1 MHTMDGSESIADD
14 IFLDRSSYE
23 SPVPAAPVKK
33 FLGWHR
39 PRKQFVRTRQWQG
52 EILALLSDHPKARGS
67 TLSYLGLPGADLLDL
82 RHFHASVCTPN
93 GLSLKFLGFNT
104 GAQPGSKNYEEMTVS
119 VDEVRRLAMVD
130 EQSQII
136 PDNFALLGSIRSY
149 AFSVARKMGPF
160 DVVNL
165 DLCDGFGKGA
175 PGAASSSYYDAICQ
189 LMTLQSFHD
198 RPWILFLT
206 TRADRPTV
214 HPEVLERMSMLYKKN
229 LEDHA
234 NFLAASVDKFNVD
247 CGNLD
252 QALETVPGH
261 LRVFLTGLAK
271 WFISVA
277 LGGQPQ
283 IGVHL
288 RNVMGYKIVKDSED
302 VDMVSLAFRCVP
314 SEGAFRDPTG
324 LARNAAIA
332 LDEVGL
338 ALKAIGKVASMKDVD
353 DLLANNDSLRNELV
367 DSMSSLL
374 ELARY
379 DSASYREWVDKD
391 ETDDE
396 EATT

>member
-1 MHTMDGSESIADD
+1 MDGSESLADE
-14 IFLDRSSYE
+14 IFLDRPSYE
-23 SPVPAAPVKK
+23 SPIPAAPVKK

-52 EILALLSDHPKARGS
+52 EIAALLRDHPKTHGS
-67 TLSYLGLPGADLLDL
+67 TLSYMGLPGADLLDL
-82 RHFHASVCTPN
+82 RHFHTTICTPN

-104 GAQPGSKNYEEMTVS
+104 GAKPGSKNYDEMTIS
-119 VDEVRRLAMVD
+119 VDEVRRLEMVD

-136 PDNFALLGSIRSY
+136 PDNFALLGSVKSF

-160 DVVNL
+160 DIVNL

-189 LMTLQSFHD
+189 LMALQSFHD

-206 TRADRPTV
+206 TRTDRPTV
-214 HPEVLERMSMLYKKN
+214 HPDVLERMSTLYKNN
-229 LEDHA
+229 LQDHE
-234 NFLAASVDKFNVD
+234 NFRAASIENFNVD
-247 CGNLD
+247 SGNLD
-252 QALETVPGH
+252 QALQTAPGH
-261 LRVFLTGLAK
+261 LSVFLTGLAK

-277 LGGQPQ
+277 LGGRPQ

-288 RNVMGYKIVKDSED
+288 RSAMGYKIVKDSTE

-314 SEGAFRDPTG
+314 SEGAFPDPTG

-332 LDEVGL
+332 LDEVSL
-338 ALKAIGKVASMKDVD
+338 ALKAIGKVATMKDVD
-353 DLLANNDSLRNELV
+353 DLLANNDSLKNELV

-379 DSASYREWVDKD
+379 NSASYREWVDKD